1 MSTTRNRL
9 VAPRN
14 VVNTKM
20 LYSFYILK
28 ELSKGEVM
36 FGNKV
41 LETFRDVFQTSNLPF
56 PVSSS
61 TIYETFYDLE
71 EKGYVI
77 SKWTGDEFL
86 NKRSKKIYLPRS
98 DTSERVYRSCR
109 KPCCRETLSGSHK
122 KFGKSYKSSS
132 VRRRVFFLFPAIEH
146 IKLVLD
152 L

>member
-86 NKRSKKIYLPRS
+86 NMRSKKIYSITDEGIYYYKHHIADYIHNL
-98 DTSERVYRSCR
+98 ER
-109 KPCCRETLSGSHK
+109 T
-122 KFGKSYKSSS
+122 KST
-132 VRRRVFFLFPAIEH
+132 
-146 IKLVLD
+146 LD
-152 L
+152 LMINMLK

>member
-86 NKRSKKIYLPRS
+86 NKRSKKIYSITDEGIYYYKHHIADYIHNL
-98 DTSERVYRSCR
+98 ER
-109 KPCCRETLSGSHK
+109 T
-122 KFGKSYKSSS
+122 KST
-132 VRRRVFFLFPAIEH
+132 
-146 IKLVLD
+146 LD
-152 L
+152 LMINILK

>member
-1 MSTTRNRL
+1 MNTRNRL

-28 ELSKGEVM
+28 ELSKGNTI

-41 LETFRDVFQTSNLPF
+41 LEEFKNKFSYSALPF

-71 EKGYVI
+71 AKGYVT
-77 SKWTGDEFL
+77 SNWTGDEFL
-86 NKRSKKIYLPRS
+86 NKRSKKIYSITDSGIEYYKNHIS
-98 DTSERVYRSCR
+98 DYISNLNKT
-109 KPCCRETLSGSHK
+109 KATLDTMINMLK
-122 KFGKSYKSSS
+122 
-132 VRRRVFFLFPAIEH
+132 
-146 IKLVLD
+146 
-152 L
+152 

>member
-1 MSTTRNRL
+1 MNSNRNRL

-28 ELSKGEVM
+28 ELSQGEVM

-41 LETFRDVFQTSNLPF
+41 LEKFREFFQSASLPF

-71 EKGYVI
+71 SKGYVI

-86 NKRSKKIYLPRS
+86 NKRSKKIYS
-98 DTSERVYRSCR
+98 ITDEGIYY
-109 KPCCRETLSGSHK
+109 
-122 KFGKSYKSSS
+122 YKH
-132 VRRRVFFLFPAIEH
+132 H
-146 IKLVLD
+146 IADYIHNLEKTKNTLD
-152 L
+152 LMINMLK

>member
-1 MSTTRNRL
+1 MNSNRNRL

-28 ELSKGEVM
+28 ELSQGEVM

-41 LETFRDVFQTSNLPF
+41 LEKFREVFQSASLPC

-71 EKGYVI
+71 SKGYVI

-86 NKRSKKIYLPRS
+86 NKRSKKIYS
-98 DTSERVYRSCR
+98 ITDEGIYY
-109 KPCCRETLSGSHK
+109 
-122 KFGKSYKSSS
+122 YKH
-132 VRRRVFFLFPAIEH
+132 H
-146 IKLVLD
+146 IADYIHNLEKTKNTLD
-152 L
+152 LMINMLK

>member
-1 MSTTRNRL
+1 MNSNRNRL

-28 ELSKGEVM
+28 E
-36 FGNKV
+36 
-41 LETFRDVFQTSNLPF
+41 VFQSASLPF

-71 EKGYVI
+71 SKGYVI

-86 NKRSKKIYLPRS
+86 NKRSKKIYS
-98 DTSERVYRSCR
+98 ITDEGIYY
-109 KPCCRETLSGSHK
+109 
-122 KFGKSYKSSS
+122 YKH
-132 VRRRVFFLFPAIEH
+132 H
-146 IKLVLD
+146 IADYIHNLEKTKNTLD
-152 L
+152 LMINMLK

>member
-86 NKRSKKIYLPRS
+86 NKRSKKIYSITDEGIYYYKHHIADYIHNL
-98 DTSERVYRSCR
+98 ER
-109 KPCCRETLSGSHK
+109 T
-122 KFGKSYKSSS
+122 KST
-132 VRRRVFFLFPAIEH
+132 
-146 IKLVLD
+146 LD
-152 L
+152 LMIKMLK

>member
-1 MSTTRNRL
+1 MSTNRNRL

-28 ELSKGEVM
+28 ELAKGEVI

-86 NKRSKKIYLPRS
+86 NKRSKKIYSITDEGIYYYKHHIADYISNL
-98 DTSERVYRSCR
+98 ER
-109 KPCCRETLSGSHK
+109 T
-122 KFGKSYKSSS
+122 KST
-132 VRRRVFFLFPAIEH
+132 
-146 IKLVLD
+146 LD
-152 L
+152 LMINMLK

>member
-1 MSTTRNRL
+1 MNSNRNRL

-28 ELSKGEVM
+28 ELSQGEVM

-41 LETFRDVFQTSNLPF
+41 LEKFRKVFQSASLPF

-71 EKGYVI
+71 SKGYVI

-86 NKRSKKIYLPRS
+86 NKRSKKIYS
-98 DTSERVYRSCR
+98 ITDEGIYY
-109 KPCCRETLSGSHK
+109 
-122 KFGKSYKSSS
+122 YKH
-132 VRRRVFFLFPAIEH
+132 H
-146 IKLVLD
+146 IADYIHNLEKTKNTLD
-152 L
+152 LMINMLK